1 MMCSDQPDRQSVQAF
16 RLVLL
21 VAEVLVEGET
31 VLVVSGL
38 LVKKV
43 MTPHGSVM
51 LDQEEEMKLLE
62 LLSLPLFLPPQFII
76 STYAYPSPL
85 PLPARRPHPLRRGFL
100 LAAASCS
107 SFSSISP
114 GFLPQ
119 PPFQLSRPF
128 LAAHAR
134 RVSVRCPSWR
144 ATLWGL
150 LLWLPLF
157 SPVLAV
163 FWFRRLFSFW
173 TEAFLGI
180 MGLQE
185 KSSCR
190 SRESDLHAN
199 SESNIYETGIDI
211 GI

>member
-1 MMCSDQPDRQSVQAF
+1 
-16 RLVLL
+16 
-21 VAEVLVEGET
+21 
-31 VLVVSGL
+31 
-38 LVKKV
+38 
-43 MTPHGSVM
+43 
-51 LDQEEEMKLLE
+51 
-62 LLSLPLFLPPQFII
+62 
-76 STYAYPSPL
+76 
-85 PLPARRPHPLRRGFL
+85 ARG
-100 LAAASCS
+100 

-163 FWFRRLFSFW
+163 FWFRRSAWLRSAVPCLVSGCYSRCLHFLSLVDFSHS
-173 TEAFLGI
+173 
-180 MGLQE
+180 GL
-185 KSSCR
+185 KLS
-190 SRESDLHAN
+190 
-199 SESNIYETGIDI
+199 
-211 GI
+211 

>member
-1 MMCSDQPDRQSVQAF
+1 M
-16 RLVLL
+16 
-21 VAEVLVEGET
+21 
-31 VLVVSGL
+31 
-38 LVKKV
+38 
-43 MTPHGSVM
+43 HGR
-51 LDQEEEMKLLE
+51 
-62 LLSLPLFLPPQFII
+62 PAGI
-76 STYAYPSPL
+76 STGDGSNLRTCTYAYPSPL

-180 MGLQE
+180 MGLQVLQR
-185 KSSCR
+185 KSLPVGVVRAICMQTQSQIYMKL
-190 SRESDLHAN
+190 ELTLV
-199 SESNIYETGIDI
+199 SEIYVIWCLRRPTHCDY
-211 GI
+211 